1 MGLRD
6 HDLLR
11 SILQIWNLI
20 STLGLKVLFQEGSPS
35 MTSWTL
41 EDWDHVSRSMTV
53 MIEQVSGE
61 ACPPASSCGSFL
73 ANAGLGLGSRLPLS
87 VPTTDSCHRFCPQSC
102 MRGPVNVACLP
113 VQSEG
118 PLRAYGCHQVGVL
131 PGALGFLHSP
141 VRGQERDSS
150 EGKLPLLL
158 SLSLPDEPGGAFPRS
173 WLTGILS
180 GPQSHR

>member
-1 MGLRD
+1 MATDFVFKEGFLWD
-6 HDLLR
+6 LGYHDLLI
-11 SILQIWNLI
+11 SILIIWYVI
-20 STLGLKVLFQEGSPS
+20 KRLGSKVPFQVVSLPIAS
-35 MTSWTL
+35 CSL
-41 EDWDHVSRSMTV
+41 EDWEYSSRSMTLSL
-53 MIEQVSGE
+53 EQVSGE
-61 ACPPASSCGSFL
+61 ARPPDSSCGSFMN
-73 ANAGLGLGSRLPLS
+73 NAGFGLGSRLPLS
-87 VPTTDSCHRFCPQSC
+87 VPATDSCHRFCPQSC

-173 WLTGILS
+173 
-180 GPQSHR
+180 